1 MNKSRIIIISWLLF
15 GIGIILSGFIYK
27 LDQYRPALIA
37 SESETLGKENSPAYQ
52 RIICMIPSVTESVF
66 ALGCGDRVVGVT
78 DFCSFPDEAKQK
90 NQVGGFFNPN
100 YERILVLKP
109 DLIITLGQSAKIAN
123 FCQRHGIAV
132 LHVDMDSLSKIY
144 IDWIRIGE
152 ALDCVDRAVELCND
166 TNDSLQT
173 IRSRLTNRK
182 PKRVFY
188 CMNRTAGTLTGLHTI
203 GRSSRFVN
211 ELTEIAGGENIF
223 TDLAPGSTRVSKEA
237 LLQRQPEVIIEPHPG
252 ENLGDAEK
260 AKFLAEWQ
268 RLGSLPAVRDRKV
281 YFPTEDY
288 FMIPGPRLAQTAALM
303 AQMFHPENNDESFA
317 PGN

>member
-1 MNKSRIIIISWLLF
+1 MKNSRIIIIAWLLF
-15 GIGIILSGFIYK
+15 GIGIILSYFIYK
-27 LDQYRPALIA
+27 LDQYKPTLDISR
-37 SESETLGKENSPAYQ
+37 SESISQENSPTYQ

-78 DFCSFPDEAKQK
+78 DFCSCPGEAKQK
-90 NQVGGFFNPN
+90 TKVGGFFNPN

-109 DLIITLGQSAKIAN
+109 DLIITLGKSEKIAN

-132 LHVDMDSLSKIY
+132 LHVEMNSLATIY

-152 ALDCVDRAVELCND
+152 ALDCVDRAVDLCHD
-166 TNDSLQT
+166 IKDSLNA
-173 IRSRLTNRK
+173 IRSRVANRK

-188 CMNRTAGTLTGLHTI
+188 CMNRTAGTLAGLHTI
-203 GRSSRFVN
+203 GRSSQFIN
-211 ELTEIAGGENIF
+211 ELIEIAGGENIF
-223 TDLAPGSTRVSKEA
+223 TDLAPGSTRISKEA

-260 AKFLAEWQ
+260 TKFLTEWQ
-268 RLGSLPAVRDRKV
+268 RLGALPAVRNEKV

-303 AQMFHPENNDESFA
+303 ARMIHTIELSEQK
-317 PGN
+317 

>member
-1 MNKSRIIIISWLLF
+1 MKQFHIIMIAWLLF
-15 GIGIILSGFIYK
+15 GLGILLSWAVYE
-27 LDQYRPALIA
+27 LDQHKPALR
-37 SESETLGKENSPAYQ
+37 SSPSDLNRQNLSPAYQ
-52 RIICMIPSVTESVF
+52 RIICMIPSATESVF

-78 DFCSFPDEAKQK
+78 DFCTYPGEANQK
-90 NQVGGFFNPN
+90 TRVGGFINPN

-109 DLIITLGQSAKIAN
+109 DLIITLGKSEKIAN

-132 LHVDMDSLSKIY
+132 LHVEMDSLSNIY

-166 TNDSLQT
+166 TKDSLQ
-173 IRSRLTNRK
+173 IVRSRIANRK

-188 CMNRTAGTLTGLHTI
+188 CMNRTAGALAGLTTI

-211 ELTEIAGGENIF
+211 ELIAIAGGENIF
-223 TDLAPGSTRVSKEA
+223 TDLAPASTRVSKEA

-252 ENLGDAEK
+252 ETLGDVEK
-260 AKFLAEWQ
+260 TKFLSQWQ
-268 RLGSLPAVRDRKV
+268 RLGSLPAVRDGKV

-303 AQMFHPENNDESFA
+303 ARMIHSSKD
-317 PGN
+317 